1 MIFFLLQIAVEIE
14 KALVTDE
21 NSQAKLDEN
30 GNPIYYC
37 GFSIAGGIDQDCKLS
52 PQGYKDNVS
61 MKLN

>member
-1 MIFFLLQIAVEIE
+1 
-14 KALVTDE
+14 LVTDE